1 MANQPPFLRFMMIN
15 KNRSKNFTWN
25 FANAF
30 QIMLKTLI
38 INIII
43 TINNLREFLGH
54 WLIELSYILYFT
66 ICSRENIEF
75 YIIEDVQSTWDR
87 TYFLMLVFS
96 ADPAGRRRD
105 RQTDRHI
112 KGTPLGLLVTNEII
126 LELIYVRDYCVIRFR
141 FKFHGQR
148 NISWL
153 KTLAVHIICT
163 EKR

>member
-1 MANQPPFLRFMMIN
+1 MTSFLPYQFKMANQPPFLRFMMIN

-112 KGTPLGLLVTNEII
+112 KGTPLGSGPSGNKWNNFRTNICSGLLCYTIQV
-126 LELIYVRDYCVIRFR
+126 
-141 FKFHGQR
+141 
-148 NISWL
+148 
-153 KTLAVHIICT
+153 
-163 EKR
+163 